1 MILLQFDTMTTLDSD
16 LSPLNAKQEHY
27 LKRELLKFQLEYEF
41 QQLNEKDA
49 LRKFGYPF
57 TSLDPKDLLK
67 KHRSTSSKKESW
79 DTTDTDVVT
88 QFPMLS
94 YLLREFIMT
103 FPLFSKNVSIDESF
117 WQTKVQTFFEHF
129 IDLGFSDSFDLDHDT
144 KRKKLGQKFT
154 KIILLLFN
162 SGVGTQ
168 NEITYYEID
177 KKFSLNKDKRK
188 RSKIEDFTIPTT
200 ETLQNLIT
208 NEPVYINSWDLNVIA
223 IINDWVLSDIPNLIN
238 VSSPPTSSAGSLY
251 SVNPLKSTSRWMK
264 DTFAVQTSTTSL
276 FSKLSLNG
284 SSASASTPVLSSS
297 TNGTTDT
304 KSMHKKRS
312 TKQSFIVKIRI
323 SKNKDEFY
331 IVKSYNSFKKLAADL
346 VVQFPGKKLPRFPH
360 KIKKRSSSLH
370 RVKSTTS
377 VNSKKNVTLNPKSE
391 LSPQIPQNIDNSF
404 DGDNTSIA
412 LERSPAFE
420 DDEDEEAD
428 TDFENCE
435 EMGYNELMDDKLR
448 TSLRQYLRTLCH
460 DEEIA
465 LSSTLIKFFDTDKIS
480 SLKDLDNPE
489 IKLDIKRRQNIDISN
504 LETQMKFQ
512 RLALERSLK
521 LQESMKD
528 FKTNL
533 LKDDNYL
540 LGLAHEIKEKTSI
553 KDLSPIFQDFIE
565 WFKIYFASLVFQ
577 TFIGN
582 DNSYG
587 FYTQI
592 RRLHKLMPY
601 TMMEQIVRFTNPM
614 AMVKGLIDLFMAQPP
629 QLLGG
634 GQSLLQ
640 SMFSTILTDDLRTY
654 KTRVKDQES
663 LIVKESNDTAGAK
676 AVIKCLKWFVLD
688 KIDDSTKQ
696 SKPFNMEDVHKEALT
711 MNMPAVLIILMK
723 CDDLNLIPNEAVTAV
738 IESYTSWKI
747 NNEDNATSLAAGSTE
762 SATIHQGSMYFQR
775 VKELFILYIKEHD
788 KRLMRQLWQDSELL
802 SLLKAIVTLVY
813 EPMVRLFKVAK
824 MDVALRNF
832 ERFMSDLIKL
842 LDMIIDGR
850 AGASTQ
856 FNIIDSI
863 YNLITKHQ
871 DSFFEFLHDIYVHDT
886 EQIFEGFIVWFS
898 KIIKFL
904 QTSKYGTMEQRV
916 NLNKLLREMQQDVSG
931 ADIDIK
937 LLKKQ
942 LDAVIAK
949 KDNARKIYKDIVDLR
964 TKQQESDDTDLL
976 GGNGQSKSIESTMKQ
991 KWNQINASI
1000 MPENTMNAGLGDG
1013 DLVDLDID
1021 AKDLDNSSSK
1031 GGKDKAGA
1039 ILEAAYHAVL
1049 NQDIDESEIR
1059 KFTDKYTARILT
1071 QALDEVVKPQ

>member
-1 MILLQFDTMTTLDSD
+1 MTTQDSD

-49 LRKFGYPF
+49 LRRFGYPF
-57 TSLDPKDLLK
+57 TSLDPNDLLK
-67 KHRSTSSKKESW
+67 KHRSTSSKKDSSSTS
-79 DTTDTDVVT
+79 DIDVVT

-94 YLLREFIMT
+94 YLLREFVMT

-117 WQTKVQTFFEHF
+117 WQTKVQIFFEHF

-168 NEITYYEID
+168 NEVTYYEVD
-177 KKFSLNKDKRK
+177 KKFNLNKDKRK
-188 RSKIEDFTIPTT
+188 RSKIEDFTIPTR

-208 NEPVYINSWDLNVIA
+208 NEPVYINNWDLNVIS
-223 IINDWVLSDIPNLIN
+223 IINDGVLSDISNLIN
-238 VSSPPTSSAGSLY
+238 VSTPPTSSAGSLY

-264 DTFAVQTSTTSL
+264 DTFTVQTSTTSL

-284 SSASASTPVLSSS
+284 SSASASASTPTLPSS
-297 TNGTTDT
+297 TNGATDT
-304 KSMHKKRS
+304 KSTQKKRS
-312 TKQSFIVKIRI
+312 TKKSFIVKIRTPK
-323 SKNKDEFY
+323 SNDEIY
-331 IVKSYNSFKKLAADL
+331 IVKSYDSFKKLAADL

-360 KIKKRSSSLH
+360 KIKKRSPSLH
-370 RVKSTTS
+370 KVKSTTS
-377 VNSKKNVTLNPKSE
+377 VNSKRSIISNPKSE
-391 LSPQIPQNIDNSF
+391 SSLQISQNIDDSF
-404 DGDNTSIA
+404 DADNSSIT
-412 LERSPAFE
+412 LEKSPAVDDDE
-420 DDEDEEAD
+420 EDEDE
-428 TDFENCE
+428 TDFDNGG

-448 TSLRQYLRTLCH
+448 TSLRQYLRTLCQ

-480 SLKDLDNPE
+480 SSRDLENSE
-489 IKLDIKRRQNIDISN
+489 IKLDIRRRQNIDISN

-521 LQESMKD
+521 LQDSMKD

-533 LKDDNYL
+533 LKDEDYL

-654 KTRVKDQES
+654 KTRVKDQET
-663 LIVKESNDTAGAK
+663 LIVKESNDTTGAK

-688 KIDDSTKQ
+688 KTDDSTKKP
-696 SKPFNMEDVHKEALT
+696 KPFNMEDVHKEALT

-723 CDDLNLIPNEAVTAV
+723 CDDLNLIPNDAVTAV

-747 NNEDNATSLAAGSTE
+747 NNEDNATSLATE
-762 SATIHQGSMYFQR
+762 SAESTTIDQGSMYFQR

-824 MDVALRNF
+824 MDIALRNF

-863 YNLITKHQ
+863 YDLITKHQ

-886 EQIFEGFIVWFS
+886 EQIFEGFIIWFS

-904 QTSKYGTMEQRV
+904 QTSKYGTVEQRV
-916 NLNKLLREMQQDVSG
+916 NLNKLLEEMQQEGSG
-931 ADIDIK
+931 ADIDIE

-964 TKQQESDDTDLL
+964 TKQQESDDTGLS
-976 GGNGQSKSIESTMKQ
+976 GSNNQNKSIETTMKQ
-991 KWNQINASI
+991 KWSQINDSI

-1021 AKDLDNSSSK
+1021 ANDLDNSGSQGSK
-1031 GGKDKAGA
+1031 DSAGA

-1049 NQDIDESEIR
+1049 NQEIDESEIH
-1059 KFTDKYTARILT
+1059 KFTDKYTAHILT

>member
-1 MILLQFDTMTTLDSD
+1 MATLDSD

-49 LRKFGYPF
+49 LRRFGYPF
-57 TSLDPKDLLK
+57 TPLDPKDLLK
-67 KHRSTSSKKESW
+67 KHRSTSSKNETPDSN
-79 DTTDTDVVT
+79 DGAVIT
-88 QFPMLS
+88 QFPMLN

-103 FPLFSKNVSIDESF
+103 FPLFSKNVSIDKSF
-117 WQTKVQTFFEHF
+117 WQTKVQIFFEHF
-129 IDLGFSDSFDLDHDT
+129 IDLGFSDSFELDHDT
-144 KRKKLGQKFT
+144 KRKKLGQKFA

-168 NEITYYEID
+168 NELTYYEID
-177 KKFSLNKDKRK
+177 KKFNLNKDKRK
-188 RSKIEDFTIPTT
+188 RSKIEDFTIPTR

-208 NEPVYINSWDLNVIA
+208 NEPVYINKWDLNVIA
-223 IINDWVLSDIPNLIN
+223 IINDGVLSDIPDLIN
-238 VSSPPTSSAGSLY
+238 LSTPPTSSAGSLY

-276 FSKLSLNG
+276 FSKLSLN
-284 SSASASTPVLSSS
+284 STSASTPALSSS
-297 TNGTTDT
+297 TKGTTDS
-304 KSMHKKRS
+304 KSTHKKRS
-312 TKQSFIVKIRI
+312 TKKSFIIKIRTPK
-323 SKNKDEFY
+323 SNDEIY
-331 IVKSYNSFKKLAADL
+331 IVKSYSSFKKLAADL
-346 VVQFPGKKLPRFPH
+346 VVQFPGKKLPRLPH

-370 RVKSTTS
+370 AVKSTTS
-377 VNSKKNVTLNPKSE
+377 INSKRSVTSNPKSE
-391 LSPQIPQNIDNSF
+391 SSIPIPQNIDDSF
-404 DGDNTSIA
+404 DADTSSIA
-412 LERSPAFE
+412 LEKGPALEDE
-420 DDEDEEAD
+420 DDEEDDIYYENDEQ
-428 TDFENCE
+428 
-435 EMGYNELMDDKLR
+435 MGYNELMDDKLR
-448 TSLRQYLRTLCH
+448 TSLRQYLRTLCQ
-460 DEEIA
+460 DEEVA
-465 LSSTLIKFFDTDKIS
+465 LSSTLIKFFNTDKIS
-480 SLKDLDNPE
+480 SITDLNNSE
-489 IKLDIKRRQNIDISN
+489 IRVDIRRRQNIDISN
-504 LETQMKFQ
+504 LETQLEFQ
-512 RLALERSLK
+512 KLALERSLK
-521 LQESMKD
+521 LQDSMRD
-528 FKTNL
+528 FKTNM
-533 LKDDNYL
+533 LKDEDYL
-540 LGLAHEIKEKTSI
+540 LSLAHEIKEKTSI

-654 KTRVKDQES
+654 KTRVKNQEN

-676 AVIKCLKWFVLD
+676 AVIKILKWFVLD
-688 KIDDSTKQ
+688 KVDGSAKEP
-696 SKPFNMEDVHKEALT
+696 KPFNMEDVHKEALT
-711 MNMPAVLIILMK
+711 MNMPAVLIVLIK
-723 CDDLNLIPNEAVTAV
+723 CGDLNLIPNEAVTAV

-747 NNEDNATSLAAGSTE
+747 NNEDNAASLAAGSTE
-762 SATIHQGSMYFQR
+762 SATIDDGSMYFQR

-824 MDVALRNF
+824 MDMALRNF

-850 AGASTQ
+850 TGASTQ

-886 EQIFEGFIVWFS
+886 EQIFEGFIIWFS

-904 QTSKYGTMEQRV
+904 QTSKYGTVEQRV
-916 NLNKLLREMQQDVSG
+916 DLNKLLKEMQQNDNGVN
-931 ADIDIK
+931 IDIE
-937 LLKKQ
+937 LLRKQ

-964 TKQQESDDTDLL
+964 TKQQDSVDGHLVGDKRQ
-976 GGNGQSKSIESTMKQ
+976 NKSIESTMKQ
-991 KWNQINASI
+991 NWNQINNSI
-1000 MPENTMNAGLGDG
+1000 MPENTMNAGLADG

-1021 AKDLDNSSSK
+1021 TKNLDNSGSQNSN
-1031 GGKDKAGA
+1031 DSAGA
-1039 ILEAAYHAVL
+1039 NLEAAYHAVL
-1049 NQDIDESEIR
+1049 NQEIDESEIH
-1059 KFTDKYTARILT
+1059 KFTNKYTAQILA
-1071 QALDEVVKPQ
+1071 QVLGEEVQLQ